1 MHVCLCQSIS
11 GITHS
16 TKGAITLVNHAINNR
31 NFSNFCAKQVAFT
44 LIIRECVSTGTAGA
58 RICRSLRHH
67 LLHLQILSLL
77 VPLKP
82 ADFEAQSSLLKNRLH
97 PQIQI
102 PTACPDNQNK
112 LRSFHFLEKL
122 DQFRVYVEAIIY
134 I

>member
-1 MHVCLCQSIS
+1 MYL
-11 GITHS
+11 
-16 TKGAITLVNHAINNR
+16 
-31 NFSNFCAKQVAFT
+31 
-44 LIIRECVSTGTAGA
+44 RECVSTGAAGA
-58 RICRSLRHH
+58 QICRSLRHH

-77 VPLKP
+77 VLLKP